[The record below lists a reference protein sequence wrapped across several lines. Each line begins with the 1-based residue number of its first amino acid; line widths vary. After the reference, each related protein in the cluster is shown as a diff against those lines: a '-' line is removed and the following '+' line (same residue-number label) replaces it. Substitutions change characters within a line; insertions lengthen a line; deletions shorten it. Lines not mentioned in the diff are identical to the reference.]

1 MKKDELEFLFEKYL
15 NRKFTDYEL
24 QVHGIKNYDDFEK
37 ELVNCDEYKNLNKN
51 FQNNKKIAISL
62 SGHIRNRNVVPS
74 LNDICNSYNVDVFI
88 HTWDN
93 IGVKGSETN
102 MEDEINLNL
111 INETIDSI
119 KNVKKYKIEN
129 NKDFLTKIKNE
140 TENSVYFNY
149 SSPDLF
155 IVAESPQIS

>member
-1 MKKDELEFLFEKYL
+1 MKKVELEFLFEKYL

-24 QVHGIKNYDDFEK
+24 QIHGIKDYNHFEN

-51 FQNNKKIAISL
+51 LNKNILNNKKIAISL
-62 SGHIRNRNVVPS
+62 SGHIRNRDVVQS
-74 LNDICNSYNVDVFI
+74 LNNICNTYNVDVFI

-93 IGVKGSETN
+93 VGVKGSETN
-102 MEDEINLNL
+102 MEDQINLNL

-129 NKDFLTKIKNE
+129 KKN
-140 TENSVYFNY
+140 F
-149 SSPDLF
+149 
-155 IVAESPQIS
+155 